1 MTAVG
6 FTPLTLEHLPLL
18 HGWLQRP
25 HVRAFWD
32 DGHRTLGQ
40 VRAHYFG
47 PDPDAAAFMFTLAGR
62 AAGYLQ
68 TYPVGP
74 ESNVAQW
81 RSGAGETW
89 GLDLLL
95 GEAADT
101 GKGYGPAVIGAFL
114 AHWQATHPELRRML
128 IDPDVRNSRAVQA
141 YQKAGFVPLG
151 SHAQPPARLLILA
164 LDL

>member
-1 MTAVG
+1 M
-6 FTPLTLEHLPLL
+6 L
-18 HGWLQRP
+18 HGWLQQP

-40 VRAHYFG
+40 VRDHYFG
-47 PDPDAAAFMFTLAGR
+47 PDPDAVAFVFTLAGR

-68 TYPVGP
+68 SYSVGP
-74 ESNVAQW
+74 ESEVAHW
-81 RSGAGETW
+81 RSPHSETW

-95 GEAADT
+95 GEETDI
-101 GKGYGPAVIGAFL
+101 GRGHGPAVIGAFL
-114 AHWQATHPELRRML
+114 AHWQVVHPELRRVL
-128 IDPDVRNSRAVQA
+128 IDPDVRNLWAVRA

-151 SHAQPPARLLILA
+151 EHVGLSARWLILA